1 MALFDGARN
10 RTHALSESRR
20 QDLGKFLWSQ
30 KPTQTRWYGRAGT
43 GVILYGWPP
52 PNLFSGRSQ
61 RRCPRSASSS
71 ASSLPRS
78 SDAAGFGPNRSPPR
92 GEPAVPE
99 PVEAGRAYLAGLDGL
114 RAVAVLAVLL
124 YHLEVRLLPG
134 GLLGVGVFF
143 VLSGYLI
150 TDLLVSEWD
159 RSGQIRLGRFW
170 ARRARRLLPA
180 LALLLLAVLAWFAV
194 RGPGSWYGIP
204 GQILAAALYI
214 SNWWDIFQHVPYFA
228 RFGPPSP
235 LGHLWSLAVE
245 EQFYL
250 VWPFVLWAG
259 LRLFPRRRWL
269 VLTALAGAA
278 LSAFL
283 MGWLYI
289 PGGNPD
295 RVYYGTDTRA
305 FALLLG
311 AALALACPSRRLT
324 ALQGPRAARW
334 LDAGGLFALLALGA
348 LMVGTNA
355 YQPWLYPYGMLCLS
369 LVTLL
374 AIVAA
379 AHPKTWVSR
388 LLGSRP
394 LRWLGV
400 RSYGVYLWH
409 YPVIVFTIPVQPVSS
424 WAWARA
430 LAQIAA
436 TLLVAQASW
445 RYLEDPIRHRLP
457 WPGPI
462 AALRRPWATSLAA
475 LAFSA
480 LLALDLVGLVHL
492 VQGRPVADAAPPS
505 AVPATAT
512 LPRLPSQGTPAP
524 SSAEPASAPSS
535 ATARAQAATASAFP
549 QLGHGVTAIGD
560 SVILDAAPYLQQFL
574 PGIVVDGKVGRQ
586 LYELG
591 GVLSRLRAQRR
602 LGSRVIIELGTNGPF
617 PASLL
622 LDDLKALGPYRQVVL
637 VTTRVPRPW
646 QDVVNAAL
654 HQVAQQAPRVTL
666 VHWHKL
672 SAGHPSYFYPDGV
685 HLTPAGSLVY
695 AHLLAQALYPG
706 RPSAPSAG
714 P

>member
-1 MALFDGARN
+1 M
-10 RTHALSESRR
+10 
-20 QDLGKFLWSQ
+20 
-30 KPTQTRWYGRAGT
+30 
-43 GVILYGWPP
+43 
-52 PNLFSGRSQ
+52 
-61 RRCPRSASSS
+61 
-71 ASSLPRS
+71 
-78 SDAAGFGPNRSPPR
+78 
-92 GEPAVPE
+92 PE

-124 YHLEVRLLPG
+124 YHLKTRLLPG

-180 LALLLLAVLAWFAV
+180 LALLLLAVLAWFAL

-204 GQILAAALYI
+204 GQVLAAALYI

-269 VLTALAGAA
+269 VLTALSGAA
-278 LSAFL
+278 LSAFW

-324 ALQGPRAARW
+324 AWEGPRVARW
-334 LDAGGLFALLALGA
+334 LNLGGWWALLALAG
-348 LMVGTNA
+348 LMAGTNA

-369 LVTLL
+369 LATLL

-400 RSYGVYLWH
+400 RSYGIYLWH
-409 YPVIVFTIPVQPVSS
+409 YPIIVFTTPVPPDTS

-436 TLLVAQASW
+436 TLLVAAASW
-445 RYLEDPIRHRLP
+445 RYLEDPIRRKQP
-457 WPGPI
+457 WPGPMGP
-462 AALRRPWATSLAA
+462 LPRPWSTSLVA
-475 LAFSA
+475 LALSA
-480 LLALDLVGLVHL
+480 LLVLDLVGLAHL
-492 VQGRPVADAAPPS
+492 VQSPPVAAAAPPS
-505 AVPATAT
+505 ALPASAS
-512 LPRLPSQGTPAP
+512 LSRLPGQRPPAP
-524 SSAEPASAPSS
+524 SSAELGQASSPH
-535 ATARAQAATASAFP
+535 TASAATVP
-549 QLGHGVTAIGD
+549 AAKPPLGQGVTAIGD
-560 SVILDAAPYLQQFL
+560 SVILDAAPYLQQLL

-591 GVLSRLRAQRR
+591 SVLSQLRAQHL
-602 LGSRVIIELGTNGPF
+602 LGSRVIIELGTNGPA
-617 PASLL
+617 PLSLL

-646 QDVVNAAL
+646 QDAVNAVL
-654 HQVAQQAPRVTL
+654 HQAARQAPRVTL
-666 VHWHKL
+666 VHWHRL

-695 AHLLAQALYPG
+695 ARLLAHALYPG
-706 RPSAPSAG
+706 RAFPASAG